1 MLRRKIVSH
10 QIPHSPSSAAEL
22 LSEFFRNEGVRALGT
37 TRGSGHKTGSDQKWA
52 ESTQLRLTLLK
63 GTEFPE
69 IFCFLDRLD
78 VSEFVSAMCQSDE
91 NVQLERK

>member
-1 MLRRKIVSH
+1 MEIAPGCIMKTI
-10 QIPHSPSSAAEL
+10 
-22 LSEFFRNEGVRALGT
+22 GT

-69 IFCFLDRLD
+69 IFCYLDRLD
-78 VSEFVSAMCQSDE
+78 VSEFVSAMCQSAE
-91 NVQLERK
+91 NVLPIRKC